1 MIGKN
6 NLSFIRNSS
15 YMLNPIKQLAGQT
28 AIYGLGTMI
37 PRFLNYALLTP
48 FYTRIFELGEYGV
61 VTELYAY
68 VVVLLVVLT
77 YGMETGYFRFAT
89 ADKQKE
95 TVFSTALISLFA
107 TSFLFIL
114 LVILFNQ
121 SIADALD
128 YSANTEYIIIFAII
142 VGMDAFSTIPFAKLR
157 RENRGLRFAVIKLVN
172 VAVIIM
178 LVFFFLL
185 FVPGIISRNPDSW
198 LGKIYDPDFAVG
210 YVFVA
215 NLAGST
221 ITLLLLL
228 PEIRGIK
235 MVFSTELM
243 RRMVQYSFP
252 LLIAGLAGTL
262 NEALD
267 KMVLKHL
274 LPDEMDAMAQLG
286 IYGASFKI
294 AVFLS
299 LFIQMFRYAAEPFF
313 FARAQDKNAKEIY
326 ASVMKYFIISGLL
339 IFLGI
344 SLFIEIVKYFIGS
357 KFWAGLDV
365 VPVILI
371 GYLFYGIF
379 VNLSVW
385 YKIND
390 LTKFGALLTIIG
402 ATVTVF
408 VNLVFVPIYGY
419 HASAWGHLLCY
430 LVMVVCSYFMGK
442 HFYRI
447 DYPMKS
453 IGLYGLIASAIFI
466 LDQLI
471 TIEKTPLELGFNL
484 LLFLLFAGFIWVK
497 ENLSTLFVK
506 K

>member
-1 MIGKN
+1 M
-6 NLSFIRNSS
+6 FH
-15 YMLNPIKQLAGQT
+15 PIKQLAGQT

-77 YGMETGYFRFAT
+77 YGMETGYFRFA
-89 ADKQKE
+89 ASDKKKDH
-95 TVFSTALISLFA
+95 VFSTALISLFI
-107 TSFLFIL
+107 TSALFIL
-114 LVILFNQ
+114 TVMLFNQ
-121 SIADALD
+121 SIANALD
-128 YSANTEYIIIFAII
+128 YSDNREYIVIFAII
-142 VGMDAFSTIPFAKLR
+142 VGMDAFSSIPFAKLR
-157 RENRGLRFAVIKLVN
+157 RENKGWRFASIKLVN

-185 FVPGIISRNPDSW
+185 FLPRIVGRNPNSW
-198 LGKIYDPDFAVG
+198 LGWIYNPEFGVG

-221 ITLLLLL
+221 ITLLLLI
-228 PEIRGIK
+228 PEIIGVK
-235 MVFSTELM
+235 MVFNKALM
-243 RRMVQYSFP
+243 KRMLQYSFP

-267 KMVLKHL
+267 KIMLKHL
-274 LPDEMDAMAQLG
+274 LPDELDAMAQLG

-313 FARAQDKNAKEIY
+313 FARAKDKEAREIY
-326 ASVMKYFIISGLL
+326 ASVMKYFILAALL

-344 SLFIEIVKYFIGS
+344 SLFIDVVKYFIGS
-357 KFWAGLDV
+357 KFWIGLEV
-365 VPVILI
+365 VPVVLL

-390 LTKFGALLTIIG
+390 LTKFGAIITIIG
-402 ATVTVF
+402 ALVTVG
-408 VNLVFVPIYGY
+408 VNILFVPKYGY
-419 HASAWGHLLCY
+419 HASAWGHFLCY
-430 LVMVVCSYFMGK
+430 LVMVICSYFMGK
-442 HFYRI
+442 HYYRI
-447 DYPMKS
+447 DYPLKS
-453 IGLYGLIASAIFI
+453 IGMYGMLATAVFI
-466 LDQLI
+466 LDKVIQI
-471 TIEKTPLELGFNL
+471 DKTSIELGINL
-484 LLFLLFAGFIWVK
+484 LLLVIFAGYIWVK
-497 ENLSTLFVK
+497 ENGSTWRMKRESMINENK
-506 K
+506 KD